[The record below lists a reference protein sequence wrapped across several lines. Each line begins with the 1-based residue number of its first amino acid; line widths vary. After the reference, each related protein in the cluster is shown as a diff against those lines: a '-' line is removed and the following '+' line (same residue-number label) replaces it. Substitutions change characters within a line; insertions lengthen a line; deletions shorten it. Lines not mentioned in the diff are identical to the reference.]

1 MMTSSKTTL
10 AFLIYGLLVQC
21 NVCSPLSYPN
31 IRYGNLSPVSTL
43 GNDSDSADLP
53 ADTTLANNTMNVF
66 KRFID
71 CPITKHVN
79 RCLFVDRI

>member
-31 IRYGNLSPVSTL
+31 IRGGSTIEDENEPLSKRHSDGVFTDSYSRYRKQMAVKKYLAAVL
-43 GNDSDSADLP
+43 GKRLC
-53 ADTTLANNTMNVF
+53 DTGGS
-66 KRFID
+66 
-71 CPITKHVN
+71 
-79 RCLFVDRI
+79 